1 MNSLLKRQIRK
12 YLDAEKHQEDYYNDV
27 FLAAVND
34 SYLDYEK
41 QIAMLQRAMK
51 ISSDELYEA
60 NQKLREEAKTLKEIN
75 QNLESILNSMNPEGN
90 DKNDKSFNVADY
102 IKKQS
107 AQLIEISNQRETLLK
122 NLEIQN
128 QELNEYAHVVSHDL
142 KSPLRNINTLI
153 NWLLEDDSAALTD
166 ESKKSLGLILFNI
179 EKMDLTIKGILDY
192 SSIDKLESENRNVDF
207 NILISEVLRT
217 TVLPENINL
226 KIDNKLPN
234 MYGNYSRFKQL
245 FHNLIDNAIKYN
257 DKKKGQINIGCKY
270 EEDEV
275 EFYIK
280 DNGVGINEAYFDKIF
295 NVFTK
300 LSSDNYSSGMG
311 LSIAKKIVAFYG
323 GKIWLESTP
332 KKGTTFFFTLQKKW
346 SNLTWTI

>member
-1 MNSLLKRQIRK
+1 MNSLLQRQIRK
-12 YLDAEKHQEDYYNDV
+12 YLEAEKHQEHYYNDV

-34 SYLDYEK
+34 SYVDYEK
-41 QIAMLQRAMK
+41 QITMLQRAMK
-51 ISSDELYEA
+51 ISSEELFEA
-60 NQKLREEAKTLKEIN
+60 NKKLREEAKTLKEIN
-75 QNLESILNSMNPEGN
+75 HNLESILNSMNPEGN
-90 DKNDKSFNVADY
+90 GKNDKGFNAADY

-107 AQLIEISNQRETLLK
+107 AELIEISNQREKLLK

-153 NWLLEDDSAALTD
+153 NWMLEDEGINLS
-166 ESKKSLGLILFNI
+166 ENSKTSLASVLFNV

-192 SSIDKLESENRNVDF
+192 SSIDKLESENRDVDF
-207 NILISEVLRT
+207 NLLVSELLRT
-217 TVLPENINL
+217 IILPENINI
-226 KIDNKLPN
+226 KIDNELPK
-234 MYGNYSRFKQL
+234 MYGNYLRFKQL
-245 FHNLIDNAIKYN
+245 FQNLIDNAINYN

-270 EEDEV
+270 GDDEV

-280 DNGVGINEAYFDKIF
+280 DNGMGISEAYFDKIF

-311 LSIAKKIVAFYG
+311 LSIAKKIVSFYG
-323 GKIWLESTP
+323 GEIWLKSTP

-346 SNLTWTI
+346 NNLT

>member
-12 YLDAEKHQEDYYNDV
+12 YLDTEKHQENYYNDT

-90 DKNDKSFNVADY
+90 GKNDKSFNVADY

-107 AQLIEISNQRETLLK
+107 AELIEISNQREELLK

-153 NWLLEDDSAALTD
+153 NWILEDENVNLSE
-166 ESKKSLGLILFNI
+166 ESKISLESVLSNV

-207 NILISEVLRT
+207 NLLVSELLRT
-217 TVLPENINL
+217 IILPENINI
-226 KIDNKLPN
+226 KIDNELPS

-245 FHNLIDNAIKYN
+245 FQNLIDNAIRYN
-257 DKKKGQINIGCKY
+257 DKEKGLINIGCKY
-270 EEDEV
+270 VNDDV

-280 DNGVGINEAYFDKIF
+280 DNGIGINEAYFDKIF

-300 LSSDNYSSGMG
+300 LSSDNHSSGMG
-311 LSIAKKIVAFYG
+311 LSIAKKIVSFYG

-332 KKGTTFFFTLQKKW
+332 GEGTTFFFTLQKKW
-346 SNLTWTI
+346 NNLTWTI